1 MGKKKKPKFYVVWE
15 GKAPGVYTT
24 WSECEAATR
33 GFAGARFKSFSTLAG
48 AEQAYSDGPSAHWGK
63 KEPRRTFTQEE
74 LAEIGIPIE
83 ESLCVDA
90 AWNAQTKVL
99 EYRGVWYRDRS
110 VLFEAGPYPNG
121 TNNIGEFLAI
131 VHGLALMAKEGNQA
145 PVYTDSLTAISWVTK
160 IAVRSK
166 SMDKGETSAGLNR
179 YVKRALSWLR
189 ENPYPNQI
197 LKWRTDVWGEIP
209 ADYGRK

>member
-83 ESLCVDA
+83 DSLCVDA

-145 PVYTDSLTAISWVTK
+145 PVYTDSLTAISWATK

-189 ENPYPNQI
+189 ENSYPNQI